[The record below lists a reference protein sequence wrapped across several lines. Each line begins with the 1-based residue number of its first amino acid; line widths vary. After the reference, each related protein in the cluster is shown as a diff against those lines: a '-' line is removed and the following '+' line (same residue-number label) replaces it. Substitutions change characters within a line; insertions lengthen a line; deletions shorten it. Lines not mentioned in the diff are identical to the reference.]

1 MPKKDS
7 IQVVELM
14 ITNKNERRKGQ
25 DRRQVEILV
34 DEERRKAKRRDNEI
48 YRLHELYHEGDI
60 PIAPSY
66 AEKELNQN
74 REK

>member
-1 MPKKDS
+1 LA
-7 IQVVELM
+7 V
-14 ITNKNERRKGQ
+14 TNRRKSQ
-25 DRRQVEILV
+25 DRRQVEIPV
-34 DEERRKAKRRDNEI
+34 DEERRKAQRRDNEI

-66 AEKELNQN
+66 AEKELNPN